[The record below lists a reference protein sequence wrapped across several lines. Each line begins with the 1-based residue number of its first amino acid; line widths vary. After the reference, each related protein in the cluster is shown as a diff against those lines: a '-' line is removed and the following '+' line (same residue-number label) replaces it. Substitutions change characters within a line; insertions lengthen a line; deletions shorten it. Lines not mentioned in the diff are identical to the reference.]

1 MLRWVLFLGVLCL
14 MLVTTELMDTDAVVV
29 ATQAA
34 AGVAGPLNASKMI
47 LFTNSPGLNK
57 NTVVADLTQPTYAGY
72 AAAALTWSGA
82 IRNAMN
88 RISTRTGLV
97 PWVMGD
103 NLTPT
108 TVNGYGITD
117 SAGTHLLAAEYL
129 PTPVGLVDTLS
140 FLGIV
145 SEWISDNASPGQCTV
160 VT

>member
-1 MLRWVLFLGVLCL
+1 MGGLVL
-14 MLVTTELMDTDAVVV
+14 MLVTVQLFDTDIVVV

-47 LFTNSPGLNK
+47 LFTNTPGLNK
-57 NTVVADLTQPTYAGY
+57 SSVLADLTQPTYTGY
-72 AAAALTWSGA
+72 AAQALTWSVP

-88 RISTRTGLV
+88 RIATHTGLLS
-97 PWVMGD
+97 WVMGD
-103 NLTPT
+103 ALTPT

-117 SAGTHLLAAEYL
+117 TAGTHLLAAEYF

-140 FLGIV
+140 FLGVV
-145 SEWISDNASPGQCTV
+145 SEWISDNASPGQCSV